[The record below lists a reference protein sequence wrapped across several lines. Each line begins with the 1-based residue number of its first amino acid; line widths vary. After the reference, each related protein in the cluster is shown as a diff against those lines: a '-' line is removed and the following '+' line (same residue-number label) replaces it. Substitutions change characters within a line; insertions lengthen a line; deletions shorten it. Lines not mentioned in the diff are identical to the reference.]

1 MTIKTHRADEVQ
13 RGGAFL
19 IAFLHQLDA
28 ECNEKGTIT
37 MVFFSLRYD
46 LTFRQLRAVICL
58 AIVTVA
64 TAEAG
69 CSRSPAEGTPPPSGD
84 SQKNPVSQLSS
95 PDALLLLSSSA
106 EMVDDLT
113 YKQWQAF
120 PKGTTVVRRTT
131 TRSGK
136 APRPTISHTTL
147 RLLDK
152 TDEFL
157 VIEEQT
163 RTERSNGETVQN
175 EPMTFRYPR
184 RIPLPPNIR
193 KEDWGKPQGIQ
204 KEGTDDVEV
213 LGKTY
218 RCRFFKYTSSTEAGE
233 MLSTIWVSSD
243 IPGGLVKSHSYV
255 PNADETTTIDLI
267 QITIPQSLPDRK

>member
-1 MTIKTHRADEVQ
+1 
-13 RGGAFL
+13 
-19 IAFLHQLDA
+19 
-28 ECNEKGTIT
+28 
-37 MVFFSLRYD
+37 MVVFPLRCD
-46 LTFRQLRAVICL
+46 LTFRGQLLPVACL
-58 AIVTVA
+58 ALVTLIA
-64 TAEAG
+64 GEFG
-69 CSRSPAEGTPPPSGD
+69 CSRPAAEGTLPPPGD
-84 SQKNPVSQLSS
+84 SQKNPVPQRSS
-95 PDALLLLSSSA
+95 PDGLLLWSSAA

-163 RTERSNGETVQN
+163 RTDRSNGETVQN

-204 KEGTDDVEV
+204 QEGIEDLEV

-218 RCRFFKYTSSTEAGE
+218 RCRCFKSTSSTEAGE
-233 MLSTIWVSSD
+233 MLSTIWISSD

-255 PNADETTTIDLI
+255 PNADETTIIELI
-267 QITIPQSLPDRK
+267 QITIPQNLPDRN

>member
-1 MTIKTHRADEVQ
+1 M
-13 RGGAFL
+13 AFL
-19 IAFLHQLDA
+19 
-28 ECNEKGTIT
+28 
-37 MVFFSLRYD
+37 SLRCRSNIRGQFRL
-46 LTFRQLRAVICL
+46 LTCL
-58 AIVTVA
+58 AIVTLV
-64 TAEAG
+64 TSVAG
-69 CSRSPAEGTPPPSGD
+69 CSRPAAQQPPTPSGD
-84 SQKNPVSQLSS
+84 SEKNPSS
-95 PDALLLLSSSA
+95 GTTDQDALVLLSSSA
-106 EMVDDLT
+106 EMVEDLT
-113 YKQWQAF
+113 YKQWQVF
-120 PKGTTVVRRTT
+120 PKGTVVVRQTIT
-131 TRSGK
+131 QNAK
-136 APRPTISHTTL
+136 VPRPTISHTTL
-147 RLLDK
+147 KLLDK

-204 KEGTDDVEV
+204 KEGTEDVEV

-233 MLSTIWVSSD
+233 MLSTIWISPE

-255 PNADETTTIDLI
+255 PNADETTTIELT
-267 QITIPQSLPDRK
+267 QITIPK

>member
-1 MTIKTHRADEVQ
+1 M
-13 RGGAFL
+13 AF
-19 IAFLHQLDA
+19 FP
-28 ECNEKGTIT
+28 
-37 MVFFSLRYD
+37 LRYD
-46 LTFRQLRAVICL
+46 WTLRSQLLSVACL
-58 AIVTVA
+58 AIVTLI
-64 TAEAG
+64 TGEFG
-69 CSRSPAEGTPPPSGD
+69 CSRPAAEGTPPPPRD
-84 SQKNPVSQLSS
+84 SQKNPLPQLSN

-106 EMVDDLT
+106 EMMDDLT

-152 TDEFL
+152 TDEII

-163 RTERSNGETVQN
+163 QTERSNGETVQN

-204 KEGTDDVEV
+204 KEGTEDVEV

-218 RCRFFKYTSSTEAGE
+218 HCRFFKYTSSTEAGE

-255 PNADETTTIDLI
+255 PNADETTIIELI
-267 QITIPQSLPDRK
+267 QITIPQSLPGRN